1 MRDYLGMN
9 RHRESEQSP
18 VMTAREASEYSG
30 LASERTFVRWA
41 KSGQIRHI
49 ALPNGQ
55 VRFRRSDLDALMT
68 PVVASASSA
77 DDVSSHLFD
86 RVAGE

>member
-1 MRDYLGMN
+1 MHENAPD
-9 RHRESEQSP
+9 ESLSAALAAKLLP
-18 VMTAREASEYSG
+18 STSASTVS
-30 LASERTFVRWA
+30 RWA
-41 KSGQIRHI
+41 RRREIPFVE
-49 ALPNGQ
+49 LPGG
-55 VRFRRSDLDALMT
+55 RRLFRRSDIEALLT